1 MLSKHTS
8 MAAECGTNLDAGG
21 GVVLSL
27 GWFPGPH
34 SVSVV
39 GVPGLMRHVHF
50 LNLILMS
57 KIFENAAMI
66 EYLCTH
72 MHIHRSYVVS

>member
-21 GVVLSL
+21 GFVLSL
-27 GWFPGPH
+27 GWFPCPH

-39 GVPGLMRHVHF
+39 GVSGLVRHVRF

-57 KIFENAAMI
+57 KIFENTAMS

-72 MHIHRSYVVS
+72 MCVHRS